1 MYLKYIF
8 MGIKRVVSQH
18 TVSGPLLARFLNVFD
33 HSADVHFYIGIY
45 IKHERV
51 SVFLIYNFKHYL
63 PAENAYTNK
72 TNPDQFFYQK
82 HFDNTLPVDRDNV
95 DVVLDKAGV
104 EGLSALL
111 VIVDSDTVVT
121 DAVVDDF
128 CVELDEAGVD
138 VLVAAVICLLVDDVV
153 ELVGDA
159 VVTVVV
165 VEEFIVELD
174 VVDEPFVVLI
184 VDGELVVKGFVDA
197 LVNTAVLVDV
207 DGAFEVEGVAEV
219 VDTVIG
225 DETVVDC

>member
-1 MYLKYIF
+1 M
-8 MGIKRVVSQH
+8 
-18 TVSGPLLARFLNVFD
+18 
-33 HSADVHFYIGIY
+33 
-45 IKHERV
+45 
-51 SVFLIYNFKHYL
+51 
-63 PAENAYTNK
+63 
-72 TNPDQFFYQK
+72 
-82 HFDNTLPVDRDNV
+82 

-111 VIVDSDTVVT
+111 VIVDCDTVVT
-121 DAVVDDF
+121 DAVVDDL

-138 VLVAAVICLLVDDVV
+138 VLGAVVIGLLVDDVA

-165 VEEFIVELD
+165 VEELIVELD

-197 LVNTAVLVDV
+197 LINMAVLVDV
-207 DGAFEVEGVAEV
+207 DRAFEVEGVAEV